1 MSDEG
6 AIVILASD
14 RPISGPRLDQLIRW
28 YDAQAGSEDRLAA
41 ELAGT
46 GLTEAAERNRARA
59 RAHRDTVLALS
70 LLQQEPDAPVTEFRG
85 HLTSKE
91 RPRAQVRAPP

>member
-1 MSDEG
+1 MADKC
-6 AIVILASD
+6 AITILVSD

-28 YDAQAGSEDRLAA
+28 YDAQARSEEQLADA
-41 ELAGT
+41 LAT
-46 GLTEAAERNRARA
+46 SDLTEAAQKNRARA

-70 LLQQEPDAPVTEFRG
+70 LLQPAPEPPVTEFRA
-85 HLTSKE
+85 HLTTKE